1 MSDYAIN
8 LLKAIESGEESVM
21 GNAFK
26 DAINAKIVDAID
38 AKKVEVAQSIY
49 GYNNQVDD
57 VTSDEYVS
65 DDEVDFETTETSDE
79 NGTEE
84 V

>member
-57 VTSDEYVS
+57 VTSDEYS
-65 DDEVDFETTETSDE
+65 GDEVDFETTETSDE

>member
-21 GNAFK
+21 GDAFK

-57 VTSDEYVS
+57 VTSDELVS

>member
-8 LLKAIESGEESVM
+8 LLKAIESGEKESMDSVF
-21 GNAFK
+21 N
-26 DAINAKIVDAID
+26 DAINAKIMDALD
-38 AKKVEVAQSIY
+38 AKKIEVAQSIY
-49 GYNNQVDD
+49 SVNPPVEEEEEIADSGEE
-57 VTSDEYVS
+57 VTADASE
-65 DDEVDFETTETSDE
+65 E

>member
-8 LLKAIESGEESVM
+8 LLKAIESGEKESMDSVF
-21 GNAFK
+21 N
-26 DAINAKIVDAID
+26 DAINAKIMDALD
-38 AKKVEVAQSIY
+38 AKKIEVAQSIY
-49 GYNNQVDD
+49 SVNPPVEEEEIADSGEE
-57 VTSDEYVS
+57 VTADASE
-65 DDEVDFETTETSDE
+65 E